1 MVQYKRMADLT
12 KLTKA
17 QLISVIEESEENKYD
32 NFKEAFGMT
41 YTTDDEWIDFFK
53 KVQENSLSQ
62 TSLDE
67 KIKEA
72 LKALCALSYVKQF
85 PHSQRMNPP

>member
-1 MVQYKRMADLT
+1 MADLT

-17 QLISVIEESEENKYD
+17 QLISVIEESEENKFD

-41 YTTDDEWIDFFK
+41 FTTDDEWIAFFK
-53 KVQENSLSQ
+53 KIQEN
-62 TSLDE
+62 DADGAEE

-72 LKALCALSYVKQF
+72 LEADALRRRDLPSF
-85 PHSQRMNPP
+85 S

>member
-1 MVQYKRMADLT
+1 MADLT

-17 QLISVIEESEENKYD
+17 QLIEVIEQSEENKFD

-72 LKALCALSYVKQF
+72 LEADSLRRRNLPSF
-85 PHSQRMNPP
+85 S

>member
-1 MVQYKRMADLT
+1 MADLT

-17 QLISVIEESEENKYD
+17 QLISVIEESEENKFD

-41 YTTDDEWIDFFK
+41 YTTDDEWIEFFK
-53 KVQENSLSQ
+53 KIQENNDSE
-62 TSLDE
+62 E

-72 LKALCALSYVKQF
+72 LEADALRRRDLPSF
-85 PHSQRMNPP
+85 S

>member
-1 MVQYKRMADLT
+1 MADLT

-53 KVQENSLSQ
+53 KVQENSLSE

-72 LKALCALSYVKQF
+72 LKADNLRRRDLPSF
-85 PHSQRMNPP
+85 S